1 MAATTERVRL
11 GSCIVNSWTRG
22 PALMAMTFAT
32 LDNLAPGRMNLGL
45 GAYWDPLAWKQG
57 IDRRKPLS
65 ADARVRGCAAPAAR
79 ARRRRHA

>member
-1 MAATTERVRL
+1 MAATTGRVRL

-32 LDNLAPGRMNLGL
+32 LDNLAPGRMTLGL

-57 IDRRKPLS
+57 IERRKPLTQMR
-65 ADARVRGCAAPAAR
+65 DYVGVLRRLLR
-79 ARRRRHA
+79 ARRRGDP